1 MPGKNLRMPIE
12 FPSPCA
18 CRYGPEPGAP
28 SHRPVRSSSVRLPL
42 SNMPSKDPGRCLL
55 VRTPGAHRANRL
67 LSFPPAP
74 AADRRSRKISVAGSA
89 LVLPV
94 DCSPETTTGANCA
107 FAFRPYPRSAR
118 QRNNALA
125 ASLRARATAETL
137 FPGCSHSSTMASFS
151 SSVKLR
157 RWARPSRPESVT
169 SSFVKLF
176 STSDSLA
183 ALLALV
189 LICGRA
195 LG

>member
-1 MPGKNLRMPIE
+1 MPGKNLRLPIE

-74 AADRRSRKISVAGSA
+74 AADHRRSRKISVAGSA

-94 DCSPETTTGANCA
+94 DCSPGNWRQLCFRISAISEVGTPTEQCA
-107 FAFRPYPRSAR
+107 RG
-118 QRNNALA
+118 
-125 ASLRARATAETL
+125 SLRARATAETL
-137 FPGCSHSSTMASFS
+137 FPGWSHSSTMTSFS

-169 SSFVKLF
+169 GSFVKLF
-176 STSDSLA
+176 STSDFLA
-183 ALLALV
+183 ALLALAV
-189 LICGRA
+189 SC
-195 LG
+195 